1 MVVPGPGE
9 HPGADNG
16 LAALGHGEGVGRVVV
31 TARGPTQAKPC
42 ADALLLRMVKAAV
55 VKPKETRLVFH
66 PNASTVHEL
75 LQGSGVFTATP
86 DRPLVTAAVSSRT
99 MSVGALR
106 AGETALH
113 VVDTC
118 IVPRLDITVPVHV
131 MPVAKVVIYMYDKV
145 QVGNSL
151 TGEWH
156 SSHDMLASAGCFF
169 RRPANNLLILRL
181 SPAVVCA
188 LDHEGVEFPADQY
201 PFLDLQPNVEDNFV
215 NVKPMKVIMACFFPT
230 IWTASW
236 PASSPYAHWGF

>member
-9 HPGADNG
+9 HTGVDNG

-31 TARGPTQAKPC
+31 TARGPTQTKPC

-55 VKPKETRLVFH
+55 VKPKETRLLYH

-75 LQGSGVFTATP
+75 LQGSGVFTATA

-131 MPVAKVVIYMYDKV
+131 MPVAKVEIYMYDKV
-145 QVGNSL
+145 QVGSSL

-156 SSHDMLASAGCFF
+156 ISHKMMGLAGVLYFVALPTVCSHWAS
-169 RRPANNLLILRL
+169 LQL
-181 SPAVVCA
+181 SCVP
-188 LDHEGVEFPADQY
+188 
-201 PFLDLQPNVEDNFV
+201 
-215 NVKPMKVIMACFFPT
+215 
-230 IWTASW
+230 WTAKGSNSRQTSTLSLIFNPMW
-236 PASSPYAHWGF
+236 RTTLSTSSR

>member
-1 MVVPGPGE
+1 MATLSMVVPGPGE
-9 HPGADNG
+9 HPGVDNG

-31 TARGPTQAKPC
+31 TTRGPTQAKPC
-42 ADALLLRMVKAAV
+42 ADALLLRMVKAAA
-55 VKPKETRLVFH
+55 VKPKETRLLFH

-86 DRPLVTAAVSSRT
+86 DRPLVNAAVSSRT
-99 MSVGALR
+99 MSVGALQ

-156 SSHDMLASAGCFF
+156 RSHDMLGIVGVSFVALPTICSYCASRQLSCVPWTKRGSNF
-169 RRPANNLLILRL
+169 RRTSILSLISNPMWRTTL
-181 SPAVVCA
+181 S
-188 LDHEGVEFPADQY
+188 
-201 PFLDLQPNVEDNFV
+201 
-215 NVKPMKVIMACFFPT
+215 T
-230 IWTASW
+230 
-236 PASSPYAHWGF
+236 SSR